1 MQKIIFIIFIS
12 VTLACTKSE
21 VETLNEVIDNS
32 NAKVLYEGKFI
43 NEVHPTSGT
52 ITITENTDGKRMIN
66 MMNLVSDSGPDLRL
80 YVAENKDALNF
91 IEIVS
96 KPKNGT
102 YTLEIPNNI
111 DFSKHKFALIWC
123 KRFSVL
129 FGSAELK

>member
-1 MQKIIFIIFIS
+1 MQKFLLLFMVIVSIGCAK
-12 VTLACTKSE
+12 TE
-21 VETLNEVIDNS
+21 VETINEEIDTT
-32 NAKVLYEGKFI
+32 AKILYEGKFM

-80 YVAENKDALNF
+80 YIAENKDALNF

-102 YTLEIPNNI
+102 YSLDIPNNI